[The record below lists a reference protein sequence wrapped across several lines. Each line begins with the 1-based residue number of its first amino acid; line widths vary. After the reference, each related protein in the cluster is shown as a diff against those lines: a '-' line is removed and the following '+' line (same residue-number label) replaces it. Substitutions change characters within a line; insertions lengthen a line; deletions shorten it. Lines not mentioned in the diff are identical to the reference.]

1 MGYSL
6 GTGGN
11 DPATYYEKCAEATR
25 LYDALLD
32 GCASS
37 YTPTLFPHTA
47 PHRNLQR
54 IREGGSQTGGS
65 T

>member
-1 MGYSL
+1 MSTSYTGTAAPPPSDGGAASRVDLGYSL

-32 GCASS
+32 GCA
-37 YTPTLFPHTA
+37 
-47 PHRNLQR
+47 
-54 IREGGSQTGGS
+54 
-65 T
+65 